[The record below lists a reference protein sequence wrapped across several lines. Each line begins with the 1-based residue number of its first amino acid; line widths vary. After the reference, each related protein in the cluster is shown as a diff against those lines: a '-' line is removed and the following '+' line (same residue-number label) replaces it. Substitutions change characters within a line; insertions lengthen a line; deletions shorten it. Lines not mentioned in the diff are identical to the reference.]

1 MSLVRPSRTT
11 RRLLKI
17 ATLGFAGLLAG
28 LLSGCSSNSAAQLL
42 QPRIDTDWQTTS
54 TYASAT
60 AVLPPRSAVR
70 SAHAR
75 VCSAAP
81 CEQRVAGNRAH
92 HHRM

>member
-1 MSLVRPSRTT
+1 MSLVPPSRTT
-11 RRLLKI
+11 RLLLRI
-17 ATLGFAGLLAG
+17 APLGLAGLLAG
-28 LLSGCSSNSAAQLL
+28 MLSGCSSNTAAQML
-42 QPRIDTDWQTTS
+42 QPRIDPDWQTTS

-60 AVLPPRSAVR
+60 AILPARSAVR

-81 CEQRVAGNRAH
+81 CEQRVAGNRTH